1 MLKAIRSQR
10 SQFLPLRLA
19 YPCRPKLTLF
29 SSPLGV
35 KITEQLSLK
44 PADLRSF
51 FLAPELQEVRC

>member
-1 MLKAIRSQR
+1 MLKANRGQR

-19 YPCRPKLTLF
+19 CPYHPELTLF

-44 PADLRSF
+44 LADNTASKF
-51 FLAPELQEVRC
+51 

>member
-10 SQFLPLRLA
+10 SQFLPRSLA
-19 YPCRPKLTLF
+19 YPYRPKLTLL

-44 PADLRSF
+44 PADNMASF
-51 FLAPELQEVRC
+51 